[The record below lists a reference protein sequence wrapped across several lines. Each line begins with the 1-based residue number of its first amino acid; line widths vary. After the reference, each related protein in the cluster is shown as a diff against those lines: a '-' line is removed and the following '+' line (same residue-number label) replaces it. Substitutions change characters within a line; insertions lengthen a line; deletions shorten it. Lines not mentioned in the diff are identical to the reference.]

1 MKMKY
6 LVLFF
11 LLLTNVATAQ
21 PAGQDPQVQQIRA
34 EYARINNA
42 ALTAKTILW
51 KSPAGCEQPYQEGK
65 VTFYYER
72 GKLVK
77 LYSEGGEDHGEW
89 KEEYYFKNGQL
100 IFIYQNDAYGGAA
113 NPTEYTYQNRYYV
126 RDNKIFYKLESREE
140 TKSDEAQLQRLL
152 RRISAI
158 RTSTTSAQLSKVMA
172 CDE

>member
-11 LLLTNVATAQ
+11 LLIADAAIAQ
-21 PAGQDPQVQQIRA
+21 STGKSRQVQDIRT
-34 EYARINNA
+34 EYTRINKA
-42 ALTAKTILW
+42 SLTRKTISW
-51 KSPAGCEQPYQEGK
+51 KSPEACQPYQEGK
-65 VTFYYER
+65 VTFYYEQ

-77 LYSEGGEDHGEW
+77 LYSEGGEDHGTW

-113 NPTEYTYQNRYYV
+113 NPTEYTYQNRYYLQDGKV
-126 RDNKIFYKLESREE
+126 FYKLESREE
-140 TKSDEAQLQRLL
+140 TKADEEGLRRLL
-152 RRISAI
+152 RRIAAI
-158 RTSTTSAQLSKVMA
+158 RKATTSIQLGKVMA